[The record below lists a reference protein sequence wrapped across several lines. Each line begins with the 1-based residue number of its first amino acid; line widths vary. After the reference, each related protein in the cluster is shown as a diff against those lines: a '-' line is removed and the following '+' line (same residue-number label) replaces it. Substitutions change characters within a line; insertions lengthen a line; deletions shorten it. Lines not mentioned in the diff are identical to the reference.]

1 MSKFE
6 FRLQRVL
13 ELREQEERTV
23 AARLAEAESA
33 VDEARM
39 AQRAIESIR
48 QRGSQALRSA
58 HQAEPTVGQVR
69 TIGYVIEQLNQHIAT
84 AQTRVEKAEETV
96 SQVRTDLTA
105 ALQARRVLSRLRERH
120 FEHWRSETNAKDLKA
135 MDELALS
142 RYARRGSDDS
152 GSTDNDSGAGTE

>member
-23 AARLAEAESA
+23 AAKLAEAETA
-33 VDEARM
+33 VDEARI
-39 AQRAIESIR
+39 AQRAIESIQ

-58 HQAEPTVGQVR
+58 HQSEPTVGQVR
-69 TIGYVIEQLNQHIAT
+69 TIGYVIEQLNHHIDGAR
-84 AQTRVEKAEETV
+84 TRVAQAEEAA

-120 FEHWRSETNAKDLKA
+120 FEDWRSETNAKDLKT

-142 RYARRGSDDS
+142 RYARRSSDDS
-152 GSTDNDSGAGTE
+152 GSTNNDSGAGTE